1 MIKRRQLTFLLKAGT
16 LWGVGVS
23 LSLALGWRLSPR
35 FRRLVSIEGDPALY
49 DEMIEEA
56 AARNGVPPNLIRGVI
71 RQESGF
77 QSRVVGGAGEIGLMQ
92 ITPIAAKDWCAAYG
106 VEYRFRGWLCDPRFN
121 IEVGTW
127 YLGRALRRWEPYE
140 DKEVLAL
147 AEYNAGRGRVNQ
159 WLPAHPSE
167 KAIDGIGF
175 SSTKAYIT
183 RILKFR
189 DMYDQKGLGLTRE
202 NK

>member
-1 MIKRRQLTFLLKAGT
+1 MMQRRQLSFLLKAGT

-23 LSLALGWRLSPR
+23 LILALSWRVSPR
-35 FRRLVSIEGDPALY
+35 FRRLASLDGDPALY
-49 DEMIEEA
+49 SGMIEEA
-56 AARNGVPPNLIRGVI
+56 ADRHGVAPNLIRGVI

-77 QSRVVGGAGEIGLMQ
+77 QPRVVGGAGEIGLMQ
-92 ITPIAAKDWCAAYG
+92 ITPVAAKDWCAAHG
-106 VEYRFRGWLCDPRFN
+106 VDYRFRGWLCDPRFN

-127 YLGRALRRWEPYE
+127 YLARGLRRWEAYD

-147 AEYNAGRGRVNQ
+147 AEYNAGRGRVKR
-159 WLPAHPSE
+159 WLPDDPSE
-167 KAIDGIGF
+167 KAIGGIGF

-189 DMYDQKGLGLTRE
+189 DMYDQKAPD
-202 NK
+202 